1 MSAEHRSAK
10 KKNLHHRHLS
20 LIIFISLSNHLTLMI
35 SNNAM
40 TTKED
45 PPLFLLQVFL
55 ERGIVGLQHLKQG
68 MPLEFSICSLAA
80 TNK

>member
-1 MSAEHRSAK
+1 
-10 KKNLHHRHLS
+10 
-20 LIIFISLSNHLTLMI
+20 MI